1 MMERYSIQRSVPALL
16 VALLFL
22 ATLLLAFIEVGFG
35 DPRVDDED
43 AVSNR
48 YIEDGVNE
56 TGSSNLVTSVVVNYR
71 GFDTLGEV
79 TVLFLAAS
87 GVGALIS
94 ILPEDKRKKNTEKI
108 PPSFIVQMGA
118 RLIMPL
124 IILFGVYVFIHG
136 HLSPGGGF
144 QGGVIIGSGI
154 LLYMIAF
161 PDFKPSKKA
170 LVFSESLAGLTF
182 AGIGIV
188 GLAISGIFL
197 DNVIHDAGE
206 IGTLVSGGLLPI
218 IYIAIGIKVGSELTG
233 LVSKMR
239 GDAS

>member
-1 MMERYSIQRSVPALL
+1 MERYNIHRSIPALL
-16 VALLFL
+16 VALLFMF
-22 ATLLLAFIEVGFG
+22 TVLLAFIEVGFG
-35 DPRVDDED
+35 DPRVDEED

-48 YIEDGVNE
+48 FIEDGVNE

-87 GVGALIS
+87 GVGVLIS
-94 ILPEDKRKKNTEKI
+94 ILPEDMRKKKTEKA
-108 PPSFIVQMGA
+108 PPSFIVKTGA
-118 RLIMPL
+118 RLVLPL

-161 PDFKPSKKA
+161 PEFTPSKKA
-170 LVFSESLAGLTF
+170 LAFSESLSGLAF
-182 AGIGIV
+182 AGIGII

-197 DNVIHDAGE
+197 DNVISDAGE
-206 IGTLVSGGLLPI
+206 IGTLVSAGLLPI